1 MKSEVKKLDSSKVE
15 INIELTSETVKNKFD
30 EVFQKIGKEAK
41 VPGFRPGNAPRDLI
55 EKNFSQIAHEQVL
68 KELIPEAYDEAV
80 KKGTLDVIDM
90 PDISEV
96 KLDRNSLSFKATVE
110 VSPEIKLKEYKG
122 VKINYKRVEVTG
134 DDVKRHI
141 DALKESRKAE
151 AADDNL
157 AKAIGYPS
165 LAELEKVLQMQAFI
179 QKENQQRTKIEN
191 ELIETITKDIEF
203 KVPGSLVERQ
213 LQELL
218 RHTKVDMAM
227 KGMPREKIEE
237 QEKEMEKNLRP
248 EAEKQVRIYLVL
260 SAIAKKENIPVDDH
274 MPRKVLELL
283 FKEANW
289 QVS

>member
-218 RHTKVDMAM
+218 RHTKVDLAM